1 VRFEQAPGRP
11 GPLPA
16 QTHATL
22 GTEIL
27 TNGLTDASRALLEP
41 VARSL
46 RNHPK
51 RLTAALAALLLTA
64 GGGAFAVASLGP
76 DAADLPQQRIAQPVQ
91 SLASDATL
99 AQLTDRPTFT
109 LYRSEQLRSSDTAES
124 LLERLGVADPAAAA
138 WLRRDAN
145 VHQNL
150 LGRTGRTIT
159 AETTDDHRLTRLVAR
174 WAPDDSG
181 SFKRLVVERTGDGF
195 ASRVESAPLTAS
207 SRLAGGVIRSSLFA
221 ATDESNIPD
230 SVAVQIAELFSTDID
245 FRRALRKGDRF
256 SVVYETLEADG
267 EPLRTGK
274 VLSAE
279 FVNDG
284 KRHEAVWFQ
293 EPGSKGA
300 YYSLAGESL
309 RRAYLSAPLEFS
321 RVSSGFSMRFHPIL
335 QKWRAHLGT
344 DFAAPTGTAVRTV
357 GDGVVEFAG
366 VQNGFGNVV
375 FIKHRSDH
383 VTVYAHLSRIGVK
396 KGQSVEQGQTIGAVG
411 STGWATGPHLHFE
424 FRVSGKPQ
432 DPMVIAKSSE
442 AAAPISKASR
452 PAFERMAALMRVQL
466 ASAQLIQQA
475 SAE

>member
-1 VRFEQAPGRP
+1 M
-11 GPLPA
+11 
-16 QTHATL
+16 
-22 GTEIL
+22 
-27 TNGLTDASRALLEP
+27 TNGLTDASRAVLGNLT
-41 VARSL
+41 RSL

-76 DAADLPQQRIAQPVQ
+76 DAADLPQQRIAMPVQ
-91 SLASDATL
+91 SLASDTTL
-99 AQLTDRPTFT
+99 AQLTEQPGFT

-124 LLERLGVADPAAAA
+124 LLQRLGVADPAAAA
-138 WLRRDAN
+138 WLRKDGK

-150 LGRTGRTIT
+150 LGRSGRSIT
-159 AETTDDHRLTRLVAR
+159 AETTDDHRLVRLTAR

-181 SFKRLVVERTGDGF
+181 QFKRLVVERTGEDF
-195 ASRVESAPLTAS
+195 SSRLESAPLAAT

-221 ATDESNIPD
+221 ATDDSNIPD
-230 SVAVQIAELFSTDID
+230 SIAVQLAELFSGDID

-267 EPLRTGK
+267 EPLRTGR

-279 FVNDG
+279 FVNNG
-284 KRHEAVWFQ
+284 KSHEAVWFQ
-293 EPGSKGA
+293 EAGSKGA
-300 YYSLAGESL
+300 YYSLAGDSL

-366 VQNGFGNVV
+366 VQNGFGNVIFV
-375 FIKHRSDH
+375 KHRKEH
-383 VTVYAHLSRIGVK
+383 VTVYAHLSRIDVK
-396 KGQSVEQGQTIGAVG
+396 KGESVSQGETIGAVG

-424 FRVSGKPQ
+424 FRVDGKQQ
-432 DPMVIAKSSE
+432 DPMTIAKSSE
-442 AAAPISKASR
+442 AAAPISAASR
-452 PAFERMAALMRVQL
+452 PAFDRMAALMRTQL
-466 ASAQLIQQA
+466 SAAQLIEQA